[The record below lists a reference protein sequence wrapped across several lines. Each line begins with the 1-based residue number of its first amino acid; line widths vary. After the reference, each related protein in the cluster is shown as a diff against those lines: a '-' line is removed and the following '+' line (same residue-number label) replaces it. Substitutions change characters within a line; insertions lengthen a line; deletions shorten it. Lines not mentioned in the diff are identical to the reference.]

1 MKSFY
6 CIVRI
11 IRNIILTIHFI
22 KRSLSIV
29 TTKKKK
35 KLNSFCI
42 PFDRNF
48 SRMKLISVSI
58 CEENSVNWK
67 KWKASK
73 SRISGKNSG
82 SRCSR
87 QAFENRSAKRATA
100 LDSSFVKR
108 RAKQAIG

>member
-1 MKSFY
+1 
-6 CIVRI
+6 
-11 IRNIILTIHFI
+11 
-22 KRSLSIV
+22 
-29 TTKKKK
+29 
-35 KLNSFCI
+35 
-42 PFDRNF
+42 
-48 SRMKLISVSI
+48 MKLISVSI
-58 CEENSVNWK
+58 CQENSVNWK

-108 RAKQAIG
+108 RAKQAIGGCKGFISSQHEPKLGFCGSWIHGVKRRLINGEAAVWQERGSGVKSYLS